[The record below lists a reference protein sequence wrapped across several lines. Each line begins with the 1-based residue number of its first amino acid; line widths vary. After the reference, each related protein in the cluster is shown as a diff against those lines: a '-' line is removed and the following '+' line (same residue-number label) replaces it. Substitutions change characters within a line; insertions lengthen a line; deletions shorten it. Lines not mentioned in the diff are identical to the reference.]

1 VFGQQRPQPAA
12 QISDRGLIIIMVEK
26 KQQKT
31 FRHVQKASSP
41 TAILSEIYQTLN
53 KKKHA
58 RQIYK

>member
-1 VFGQQRPQPAA
+1 
-12 QISDRGLIIIMVEK
+12 MVEK